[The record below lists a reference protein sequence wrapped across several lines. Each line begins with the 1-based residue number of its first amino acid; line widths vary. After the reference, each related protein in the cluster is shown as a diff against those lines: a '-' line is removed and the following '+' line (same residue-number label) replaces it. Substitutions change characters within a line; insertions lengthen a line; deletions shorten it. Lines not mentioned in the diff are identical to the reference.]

1 MSIDAGKCMDEEKQR
16 KILLRGRLNGR
27 QLARLDRLLDMMYR
41 PSELAREL
49 DLNPRQFYRAYIP
62 LGCPHER
69 DEKGRIWINGAS
81 FRDWAR
87 HVYINGAS
95 FRDWA
100 RHVYKKGSL
109 GDNEA
114 FCLTCKRPV
123 PIEAPERRSKGN
135 LTYLLSTC
143 PFCGRRLTR
152 IIELR
157 RRSRD

>member
-1 MSIDAGKCMDEEKQR
+1 MSTDAGKCMDEEKQR

-87 HVYINGAS
+87 HVY
-95 FRDWA
+95 
-100 RHVYKKGSL
+100 KKGSL

>member
-1 MSIDAGKCMDEEKQR
+1 MSTEAGKCMDEEKQR

-87 HVYINGAS
+87 HVY
-95 FRDWA
+95 R
-100 RHVYKKGSL
+100 KGSL

>member
-1 MSIDAGKCMDEEKQR
+1 MSTDAGKCMDEEKQR

-87 HVYINGAS
+87 HVY
-95 FRDWA
+95 R
-100 RHVYKKGSL
+100 KGSL